1 MQSRAASW
9 FVALCCWR
17 RQGERTPPPW
27 SCCAPTTTRLAAVVV
42 VPLPPLHQGLLLPRS
57 ILWPPLTT
65 ESLVDPPFLAP
76 LFTSSFI
83 GLLVSS
89 PPSVSHPF
97 YSYPSHLISSVHQC
111 WPLKV
116 WYFDP
121 LHDLPVQRLTRHSRN
136 FHHVLDILPAVVVVD
151 RVGPQDWLVFVLQ
164 SKVVQVLSTKCFTW
178 VKFPICLNLPQK
190 TRNFSAKL
198 KIYFEQLSV
207 FFTQIHF
214 NSSL

>member
-1 MQSRAASW
+1 MKRATTIRLSAW
-9 FVALCCWR
+9 CCCFHLLPHN
-17 RQGERTPPPW
+17 GG
-27 SCCAPTTTRLAAVVV
+27 APSFLHSTKGSSFPGRSYD
-42 VPLPPLHQGLLLPRS
+42 PLSQQRVWWILHFWHLSSPLLL
-57 ILWPPLTT
+57 
-65 ESLVDPPFLAP
+65 LV
-76 LFTSSFI
+76 SS
-83 GLLVSS
+83 SS

-136 FHHVLDILPAVVVVD
+136 FHHILDVLPALVVVY